1 MCTLTTLSFSIYI
14 NSIVLKLQYLFSLI
28 EINNSEFRSR
38 VNVPVN
44 EPIKQMINEAV
55 ETPIEA
61 RTTGTTSFSQII
73 G

>member
-38 VNVPVN
+38 VNVN